1 MSGVHS
7 KEELTEA
14 LEEYKTEDVFIL
26 GGESIYRRFYEQ
38 CDKLY
43 VTKMHANL
51 NADRFMVNLDEDA
64 RFRVTWESE
73 LQNENGIEYQFVLY
87 ERKLRMAGKK
97 KNGKNRRE
105 CPRGVSERRE
115 ARGKSSYG
123 GNRSNER
130 SDGSRRGGRMAVG
143 RTIPVRYMIT
153 AVREAGRAAAVHR
166 GRRDSGAEIRSAE
179 A

>member
-1 MSGVHS
+1 MNFVLTGNPEFEAERCQVVHS
-7 KEELTEA
+7 EEELTEA
-14 LEEYKTEDVFIL
+14 LEEYKTEDVFII

-87 ERKLRMAGKK
+87 ER
-97 KNGKNRRE
+97 
-105 CPRGVSERRE
+105 S
-115 ARGKSSYG
+115 
-123 GNRSNER
+123 
-130 SDGSRRGGRMAVG
+130 
-143 RTIPVRYMIT
+143 
-153 AVREAGRAAAVHR
+153 
-166 GRRDSGAEIRSAE
+166 
-179 A
+179 